1 MSRYFFAPNVG
12 VIRVEDNTAYLTWED
27 DTVEQN
33 VPLLNGG
40 PDKYIRM
47 ITNCGWL
54 EICRRKYV
62 RNREEYARRRR
73 ERR

>member
-27 DTVEQN
+27 DVVQHRI
-33 VPLLNGG
+33 PLLNGG
-40 PDKYIRM
+40 PDKYIKT
-47 ITNCGWL
+47 ITNVGWR
-54 EICRRKYV
+54 EICSRKYN
-62 RNREEYARRRR
+62 RTREEYARQRR

>member
-1 MSRYFFAPNVG
+1 MSRYFFAPRVG
-12 VIRVEDNTAYLTWED
+12 VIRVDGNSAYLTWED

-33 VPLLNGG
+33 VPLLNDG

-47 ITNCGWL
+47 ITNWGWL

-62 RNREEYARRRR
+62 RTREEYARQRR
-73 ERR
+73 EHR